1 MVRHRRTPAVEYGGG
16 TDASTKMLGID
27 GDGEQRLG
35 RGAEQ
40 QVVKDRLVLV
50 GDWGELGRQR
60 ED

>member
-1 MVRHRRTPAVEYGGG
+1 M
-16 TDASTKMLGID
+16 S
-27 GDGEQRLG
+27 EQRLG